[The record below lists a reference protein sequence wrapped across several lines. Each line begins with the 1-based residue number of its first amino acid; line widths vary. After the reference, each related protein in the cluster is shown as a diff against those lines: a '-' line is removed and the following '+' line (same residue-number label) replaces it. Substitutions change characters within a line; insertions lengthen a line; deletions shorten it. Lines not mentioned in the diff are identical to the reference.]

1 MYWFYKTFVGVLKE
15 LLEAHDDE
23 RLSGLCDQTLQLLE
37 DPPNIDCTQK
47 DGRAL
52 IMQLYTSGITLW
64 NKTVALKSA
73 GAIALSL
80 NAQSEEWMWYC
91 TCGGGGFIFISL
103 LILKQYQSQLLL

>member
-1 MYWFYKTFVGVLKE
+1 MLKE

-23 RLSGLCDQTLQLLE
+23 RLSGLCDQALQLLE

-52 IMQLYTSGITLW
+52 TMQLYTSGITLW

-80 NAQSEEWMWYC
+80 NAQSKKCVHVLFFY
-91 TCGGGGFIFISL
+91 ISL
-103 LILKQYQSQLLL
+103 LESTIQPQLVAVALCT